1 MDGNGVAA
9 AAVDDDG
16 DVNVNFIS
24 FLLFS
29 TMRRY
34 IDILRKENNNNNNY
48 YYYYCY

>member
-1 MDGNGVAA
+1 VDGNRVGAA

-29 TMRRY
+29 HYKNVHRY
-34 IDILRKENNNNNNY
+34 SKQRK
-48 YYYYCY
+48 